1 MVMETEKV
9 AISNE
14 LGAELGRVARGCRIL
29 KMEGHGDV
37 TMGHLSLR
45 DPEGRG
51 FWMKRAGIGL
61 GEVRDGADFVLL
73 DFDGTRRHGAGD
85 IHVEWP
91 LHAEIFR
98 ARPEIRVIGHSH
110 PFYATAFSAT
120 KVPLRSVTHD
130 GAMFGVAVPYF
141 TATSTLIDTP
151 ELGRAVA
158 GSLGKA
164 AAVLMRNHGITFCG
178 DTVIHATLVGIF
190 VEKASKAQLT
200 LAASSM
206 PWSWPD
212 EEEFAIKAEQL
223 ARPALTDAFW
233 AYFSRELDRAEGVR
247 GATDRVE
254 QHPGHGLHIHETVI

>member
-1 MVMETEKV
+1 MATE
-9 AISNE
+9 AIAIGNS
-14 LGAELGRVARGCRIL
+14 LGEELGRLARGCRIL
-29 KMEGHGDV
+29 KMGGHGDV

-61 GEVRDGADFVLL
+61 GEVRDAADFVLL

-85 IHVEWP
+85 VHVEWP

-98 ARPEIRVIGHSH
+98 ARPGLRVIGHSH

-120 KVPLRSVTHD
+120 RVPLRSVTHE
-130 GAMFGVAVPYF
+130 GAMFGAAVPYY
-141 TATSTLIDTP
+141 TGTSALIDTP

-158 GSLGKA
+158 ASLGDA
-164 AAVLMRNHGITFCG
+164 PAVLMRNHGVTFCG
-178 DTVIHATLVGIF
+178 DSIVHATLVGIF
-190 VEKASKAQLT
+190 VERACKTQLT

-206 PWSWPD
+206 PWSWP
-212 EEEFAIKAEQL
+212 EPEEFAIKAEQL
-223 ARPALTDAFW
+223 ARPALVEAFW
-233 AYFSRELDRAEGVR
+233 AYFNRELDRAEGVR

-254 QHPGHGLHIHETVI
+254 LHPGHVLTHETLM